1 MTRRERATFFNR
13 IMALREAYEHLG
25 DDDRV
30 GTTTIEEALVDA
42 ELELELMA
50 IEAEAQTAAGE
61 ALRTDLPA

>member
-13 IMALREAYEHLG
+13 IYDLREAYQHLG

-30 GTTTIEEALVDA
+30 GTTTIEEALIDA

-50 IEAEAQTAAGE
+50 IEAEAQVAASQ
-61 ALRTDLPA
+61 ALSTDLQA

>member
-13 IMALREAYEHLG
+13 IMELREAYQHRG

-30 GTTTIEEALVDA
+30 GTTTIDEALVDA

-50 IEAEAQTAAGE
+50 IEAEAQAAASE
-61 ALRTDLPA
+61 AMRTDLPA